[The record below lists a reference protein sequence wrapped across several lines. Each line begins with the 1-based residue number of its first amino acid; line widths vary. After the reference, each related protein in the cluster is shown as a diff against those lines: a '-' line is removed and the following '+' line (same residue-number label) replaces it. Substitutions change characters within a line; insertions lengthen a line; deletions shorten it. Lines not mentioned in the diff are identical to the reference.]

1 MRPFCSDSG
10 TAAQV
15 SRIWVELTASAE
27 TFSGGA
33 EGTASTQHY
42 QRAEIG
48 QTYQIIF
55 LRLPTC
61 PGVFQDPIEEY
72 SNPKGLEHVLD
83 NPFSTCIHSL
93 CFSLTI
99 SCQFISEMT
108 MFVMS

>member
-33 EGTASTQHY
+33 EGTGTTQHH

-48 QTYQIIF
+48 QTQQIIF

-61 PGVFQDPIEEY
+61 PEIFQDPTEED
-72 SNPKGLEHVLD
+72 SNPKELKYVLK
-83 NPFSTCIHSL
+83 NPFSYSFYIVFIFQPVS
-93 CFSLTI
+93 
-99 SCQFISEMT
+99 QFLAS
-108 MFVMS
+108 SSQK